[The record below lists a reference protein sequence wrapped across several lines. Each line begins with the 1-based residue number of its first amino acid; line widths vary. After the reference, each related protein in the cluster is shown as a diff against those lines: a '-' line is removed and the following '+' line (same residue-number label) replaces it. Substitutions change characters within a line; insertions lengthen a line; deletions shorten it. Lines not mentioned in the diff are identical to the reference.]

1 MMLNMMNRTPGVP
14 LAPYTALSDVV
25 LRFADAVESLITGE
39 LRQPFSLILSEA
51 VRDRAADGEY
61 LGTRTKTALTNLA
74 MNQGSAAA
82 AQCDLLRGMAA
93 ALPADK
99 VFFSPYPLARTCV
112 VTAAKAWFII
122 SGPTRVERLRRYLNE
137 ELDAL
142 YGAAWDFDDPAAQA
156 DIAALTDDYLAV
168 GANADLH
175 PVPMKK
181 RARGSQAPYLVR
193 SDQQDVGKR
202 PSETAIV
209 REMFTASGLGADQA
223 DKPYRLL
230 SAATH
235 GRFTQSGVSESFL
248 TSRTEFGVQMRA
260 VHSSAETSAKVT
272 VLAAIATRTHLRA
285 LARYANES
293 QELVDGRLGDPLAE
307 WCAAGG
313 VEMSN

>member
-1 MMLNMMNRTPGVP
+1 MMQNMMNRTPGVP
-14 LAPYTALSDVV
+14 LAPYTALSEVV

-74 MNQGSAAA
+74 MNQGSAAV

-112 VTAAKAWFII
+112 VTAAKAWFIV

-142 YGAAWDFDDPAAQA
+142 YGAAWDFDDPAVQA
-156 DIAALTDDYLAV
+156 DIVAWTDDHLAV
-168 GANADLH
+168 GANAGLH
-175 PVPMKK
+175 PVPTKK

-193 SDQQDVGKR
+193 SDRQDGGKR
-202 PSETAIV
+202 PSNPP
-209 REMFTASGLGADQA
+209 SC
-223 DKPYRLL
+223 
-230 SAATH
+230 
-235 GRFTQSGVSESFL
+235 GRCSRRPVLERIRR
-248 TSRTEFGVQMRA
+248 TSRTGCSPPRRTGASPSPVSPSRSSPA
-260 VHSSAETSAKVT
+260 APSSACRCGPSTPQP
-272 VLAAIATRTHLRA
+272 RR
-285 LARYANES
+285 RP
-293 QELVDGRLGDPLAE
+293 R
-307 WCAAGG
+307 
-313 VEMSN
+313 